1 MCQNTITLFNY
12 HETTGLWFPSVFKG
26 VDLGV
31 NASSNSTKDG
41 KNSNDTVIIII
52 HCTKDKVFTTADGT
66 KKSYT
71 GAKAY
76 AKCDNP
82 TTCITFKPECD
93 FIYEDDWTDL
103 TPISDEEYE
112 SGFYH
117 TMNEE
122 YDGVYMIS
130 SAAFYDL
137 LPHFEI
143 GGR

>member
-1 MCQNTITLFNY
+1 MFQNTITLFNF
-12 HETTGLWFPSVFKG
+12 HKATGLWYPSVFKG

-31 NASSNSTKDG
+31 NTASNATKDG
-41 KNSNDTVIIII
+41 KNSNDTVNIII

-76 AKCDNP
+76 SKCDNP
-82 TTCITFKPECD
+82 TACITFNPECD
-93 FIYEDDWTDL
+93 FIYEGEWANL
-103 TPISDEEYE
+103 ELINDEDYE

-117 TMNEE
+117 SMNEE
-122 YDGVYMIS
+122 HDGVYMIT
-130 SAAFYDL
+130 SAAFYGL